1 MDPVPPQSKDFERLQ
16 RLLALKRHESPPPG
30 FHERFPDLVRSRIA
44 RAEAEPASWWRR
56 WLEQMSFNPAMATA
70 YAAVATLLVFG
81 GLWLSK
87 SAAPG
92 NPQLANGQTLP
103 VDTNQAGVLI
113 ASNAP
118 PPGLFRTPSLPV
130 QPAEFKR

>member
-1 MDPVPPQSKDFERLQ
+1 MDPVPPQSNDFERLQ

-30 FHERFPDLVRSRIA
+30 FFGRFPDQVRARIA
-44 RAEAEPASWWRR
+44 RAEAEPAPWWRQ
-56 WLEQMSFNPAMATA
+56 WMEILSFNPAMATA
-70 YAAVATLLVFG
+70 YAAGATLLVVG
-81 GLWLSK
+81 GFWWSRP
-87 SAAPG
+87 AVTG
-92 NPQLANGQTLP
+92 NPQLANGQVVP

>member
-1 MDPVPPQSKDFERLQ
+1 
-16 RLLALKRHESPPPG
+16 
-30 FHERFPDLVRSRIA
+30 
-44 RAEAEPASWWRR
+44 
-56 WLEQMSFNPAMATA
+56 MSFNPAMATA

-81 GLWLSK
+81 GFWLSK

-113 ASNAP
+113 PSTAP
-118 PPGLFRTPSLPV
+118 PPGLFRTPSPPV